1 MNCLV
6 VIDTNVWISGLFWG
20 GSTSKVIDLL
30 EKEEVTA
37 CFSPET
43 LKEWDD
49 KVKLYGQKF
58 TRIEVYFKY
67 RNHIQKY
74 GRFVYP
80 IEKVTACHDEDDNRI
95 LEVAVAS
102 KAEFIITGDDDL
114 LTLKKY
120 KSIKIISPKEFLRNF
135 PQ

>member
-37 CFSPET
+37 CFSPGT

-58 TRIEVYFKY
+58 ARIEVYFKY
-67 RNHIQKY
+67 RKYIQKY

-80 IEKVTACHDEDDNRI
+80 IEKVTACRDEDDNRI

>member
-1 MNCLV
+1 MSRLV
-6 VIDTNVWISGLFWG
+6 VIDTNVWISGLYWEG
-20 GSTSKVIDLL
+20 LTSKVIDLL
-30 EKEEVTA
+30 EKEEITA

-58 TRIEVYFKY
+58 VRIEVYFKY
-67 RNHIQKY
+67 KKHIQKY
-74 GRFVYP
+74 GRFIYP
-80 IEKVTACHDEDDNRI
+80 SEKVTICRDEDDNRF

-102 KAEFIITGDDDL
+102 KAEFIITGDHDL
-114 LTLKKY
+114 LTIKKY
-120 KSIKIISPKEFLRNF
+120 KNIKIVSPKEFLRNF